1 MSASARKSIRAQM
14 LMAFTVLI
22 ALTVI
27 IAGISIVKL
36 YEINAAVARTD
47 QLLSVE
53 NGAVATLD
61 HAILEANTLA
71 DKLQGDPSKFTDE
84 TRAMLKDWVAK
95 SSEAASA
102 VSKIRHN
109 QDLVKLVSGS
119 TEAYATATEGFI
131 KALDNDRDE
140 FAQAIFISRLNKN
153 YVRIR
158 RSLSQL
164 NTIEVKAATEA
175 VKSLRTTGDLITI
188 AACTA
193 GSVILALII
202 SLLFSRSITSILRSV
217 LESVRQFGRGDFSAE
232 VKVTSSTEF
241 GEVQKGLEA
250 MRRDLSGIIA
260 LVKDTSGKIVDAMG
274 NVSSISDRIRASS
287 KDSQSRAL
295 TVAAASD
302 EMVSTTADIAK
313 NCEAAA
319 RDAGTTNSITQQSI
333 ASVQQTIDIIKKQA
347 EKTRS
352 DADQIAALAEQA
364 DKVST
369 IVETIESI
377 ASQTNLLAL
386 NAAIEAARAGE
397 AGKGFA
403 VVADEVRTLASR
415 TSRSTQEITKM
426 VTGIQQGAKACNDS
440 MAMSCENMNQIAASS
455 DGIKETL
462 GKVSSQVSGVSEEIS
477 QVTSAVEQQ
486 NLATSEISTNMQG
499 ITKAA
504 KELSDDAAGCDESV
518 DSAQALLRDLNDRLV
533 QIRLGEGDQGFG
545 APSAPLN

>member
-22 ALTVI
+22 AFTVI
-27 IAGISIVKL
+27 IAGISILNL

-53 NGAVATLD
+53 NGGVASLD

-71 DKLQGDPSKFTDE
+71 DKLQGDPSKFTAD
-84 TRAMLKDWVAK
+84 TRAQFNDLVAQ
-95 SSEAASA
+95 STEAAAA
-102 VSKIRHN
+102 VGRIGHN
-109 QDLVKLVSGS
+109 TDLVKLVTGS
-119 TEAYATATEGFI
+119 TEAYATASEGFVQ
-131 KALDNDRDE
+131 ALDQDKDE

-164 NTIEVKAATEA
+164 NAIEVKAAADA
-175 VKSLRTTGDLITI
+175 VKALRTTGDLIMI
-188 AACTA
+188 SACTA
-193 GSVILALII
+193 GSVILAIII

-217 LESVRQFGRGDFSAE
+217 LESVRQFGRGDFSTE
-232 VKVTSSTEF
+232 VRVTSNTEF

-250 MRRDLSGIIA
+250 MRQDLSGIIR
-260 LVKDTSGKIVDAMG
+260 LVKDTSARIVGTMG
-274 NVSSISDRIRASS
+274 DVSAISDRIRASS

-319 RDAGTTNSITQQSI
+319 RDAGTTNQITQESI
-333 ASVQQTIDIIKKQA
+333 ASVQKTIDIIKKQA
-347 EKTRS
+347 EKTLA
-352 DADQIAALAEQA
+352 DADQIAALAKQA

-440 MAMSCENMNQIAASS
+440 MAKSCENMNQIAASS

-477 QVTSAVEQQ
+477 QVTNAVEQQ

-499 ITKAA
+499 ITTAA
-504 KELSDDAAGCDESV
+504 KELSDDAAGCDNSV
-518 DSAQALLRDLNDRLV
+518 DTAQGLLRDLSDRLV
-533 QIRLGEGDQGFG
+533 QIRLGDEPHGLGMADPQ
-545 APSAPLN
+545 